1 MDSDDRLKDEEFGS
15 DMIPVPAFYQQKFA
29 RNPVVG
35 HGRGNDM
42 CARFKAPGSLY
53 KEIPKNGQTRA
64 NAADNQLV

>member
-1 MDSDDRLKDEEFGS
+1 MTAPPLTSMDSDDRFKDEDFRS

-42 CARFKAPGSLY
+42 CARFKASGSL
-53 KEIPKNGQTRA
+53 
-64 NAADNQLV
+64 